1 MACPHLD
8 VRRWLLVGGC
18 EARGK
23 VQVPRRRTTRA
34 CPFRRLLP
42 PGIAGAAPATFRGAR
57 ARETETWCSAG
68 VQQLD
73 RRPQGPR
80 HGERRAAEDIPTHP
94 RSRDRREPVAR
105 LVVAKRVIH
114 HARSC
119 TASADGTFAPAATAP
134 KCAASTARAAL
145 ASATLA
151 RPRKGSR
158 QLELRARGSPKRG
171 GRNGM
176 QNSRSAYAE
185 PSRRRRR
192 CRLLKRSTAGALKYR
207 DVAVALA
214 GFGTARSANTIAG
227 RMLGRP
233 RFRDCA
239 SFCRAAPGHKRQ
251 MR

>member
-8 VRRWLLVGGC
+8 VRRWLLVGGVRSSGESPST
-18 EARGK
+18 EASDDAG
-23 VQVPRRRTTRA
+23 VPI
-34 CPFRRLLP
+34 P
-42 PGIAGAAPATFRGAR
+42 AAPAARHRG
-57 ARETETWCSAG
+57 
-68 VQQLD
+68 
-73 RRPQGPR
+73 
-80 HGERRAAEDIPTHP
+80 RRAGDFSRRSREKQKPGAQRASGSSIGVPRVPATENDAPRKISLPTLP
-94 RSRDRREPVAR
+94 SRDRREPVAR

-158 QLELRARGSPKRG
+158 QLELRARGSPKAR
-171 GRNGM
+171 RA
-176 QNSRSAYAE
+176 QRHAE
-185 PSRRRRR
+185 FAICLRRAGRRRRR
-192 CRLLKRSTAGALKYR
+192 CRLLERSTAGALKYR

-227 RMLGRP
+227 RMLRESAFP
-233 RFRDCA
+233 
-239 SFCRAAPGHKRQ
+239 
-251 MR
+251 